1 MALEKS
7 VLSKFGF
14 NVEKAYI
21 RVENLTLES
30 KNKARYIV
38 KFYADKEMHP
48 FDVQSFLFEYSING
62 SNPLAQA
69 YEHLKTLPEFSDAT
83 NC

>member
-7 VLSKFGF
+7 VQSNFGF

-30 KNKARYIV
+30 KDKARCIV

-48 FDVQSFLFEYSING
+48 FDVQSFLFDYLING
-62 SNPLAQA
+62 SNPIAQA
-69 YEHLKTLPEFSDAT
+69 YEHLKTLPEFSGAT
-83 NC
+83 DC